1 MDDKVKYWIDLSES
15 DLTAAKVLVANNMLL
30 QAAFF
35 CHQAL
40 EKSLKAVIARDLPDG
55 DIPPKTHD
63 LIRLASEA
71 SLLNK
76 LSNEQESLLE
86 LIDPLSRDARYPGYE
101 DDNHSKPTKELCERT
116 VTEIEEF
123 LCWIR
128 KQL

>member
-15 DLTAAKVLVANNMLL
+15 DLSAAKVLVINNMLR

-55 DIPPKTHD
+55 DMPPKTHD

-71 SLLNK
+71 SLMNK
-76 LSNEQESLLE
+76 LSSKQESLLE
-86 LIDPLSRDARYPGYE
+86 LIEPLSIDARYPGYE
-101 DDNHSKPTKELCERT
+101 EENQTTPTKEICER
-116 VTEIEEF
+116 VVAEVEEF
-123 LCWIR
+123 LCWIK